1 MCSTI
6 PENSNFEINFDYEL
20 TYQNNPEAKRVH
32 DIENLLPEIKQ
43 KFENRCRLNGQQD
56 IERYAHIF
64 YYLTDC
70 INNNYEQLDSEY
82 ISKIFKTYQKDH
94 KFVVNRRKLFQYYM
108 LYIRGKGPEMGENK
122 YLENVLVGK
131 KVRSHSGVLVV
142 TVFTSP
148 YPVGKDGVPQKFS
161 CQYDC
166 FYCPNEPDQPRSYLL
181 REPGV
186 LRANQ
191 EKFDSYSQIMSRLR
205 ALENM
210 GHPLD
215 KLEILILGGTFT
227 SYPRFYIKNFIRDLF
242 YAANTYF
249 DIEKRDRLSLLEEQD
264 INQTTQIKVIGITIE
279 TRPDTIDLSFVKFI
293 RKLGVTRVQLG
304 VQHIDYTVLKK
315 INRKAFEAD
324 TVFALKV
331 LKNFGFKIDIHLM
344 PNLPYSSPKLDEY
357 MFKQVLENP
366 DLQADQWKIYP
377 CEIVPWTKIKQWY
390 DEGKYVPYADDLLRE
405 VIIKVKSKIHPWI
418 RLNRIIRDIP
428 SEYVCGGFD
437 NPSLRDHIKKEMAER
452 GLVCR
457 CIRCREV
464 KSGDVPDEKDIK
476 LTIYKYEASDGTEYF
491 ISYTNKDESVLYGFL
506 RLRLPN
512 YGFNKNYSD
521 NAPDFRLKNSSLY
534 LDLYSELPSNI
545 AWIRELHVYGKIQTT
560 YGGKSDV
567 QEGVQHR
574 GLGMRLLQEADRI
587 CFENGFKDVAVIAGV
602 GTREYYKKRG
612 FTLLGP
618 KGGYYMVK
626 QVDYKLNYK
635 NKYSNLL
642 NKNYKIIVAGL
653 VGFGLFIKSFV

>member
-1 MCSTI
+1 MCSTNI
-6 PENSNFEINFDYEL
+6 NSDNIDLTYEL
-20 TYQNNPEAKRVH
+20 TYQNNAEAKRVY

-43 KFENRCRLNGQQD
+43 KFENRCRLNGQPD
-56 IERYAHIF
+56 VERYAHIF
-64 YYLTDC
+64 YYVTDKFNEFDEKNNFDLTSV
-70 INNNYEQLDSEY
+70 LKS
-82 ISKIFKTYQKDH
+82 YQKEH
-94 KFVVNRRKLFQYYM
+94 KFVVNRRKLFQYYIT
-108 LYIRGKGPEMGENK
+108 YIKGKGQEFGENK
-122 YLENVLVGK
+122 YLENLLVGK
-131 KVRSHSGVLVV
+131 KVRSHSGVLVI

-148 YPVGKDGVPQKFS
+148 YPEDENGVPQKFS
-161 CQYDC
+161 CAYDC
-166 FYCPNEPDQPRSYLL
+166 AYCPNEPDQPRSYLL

-191 EKFDSYSQIMSRLR
+191 EKFDSYAQIMTRLR

-227 SYPRFYIKNFIRDLF
+227 SYPRYYIRKFIRDLF

-249 DIEKRDRLSLLEEQD
+249 DVEKRERLSLDEEQK
-264 INQTTQIKVIGITIE
+264 INEKTHLKIIGITVE
-279 TRPDTIDLSFVKFI
+279 TRPDTVDLSFIQFI
-293 RKLGVTRVQLG
+293 RELGVTRVQLG
-304 VQHIDYTVLKK
+304 VQHTDDYVLKK
-315 INRKAFEAD
+315 INRKAYTAH
-324 TVFALKV
+324 TIFALKV

-344 PNLPYSSPKLDEY
+344 PNLPYATPEADEL
-357 MFKQVLENP
+357 MFKNVLENP

-377 CEIVPWTKIKQWY
+377 CEIVPWTKIKKWFE
-390 DEGKYVPYADDLLRE
+390 EGKYVPYADELLKE
-405 VIIKVKSKIHPWI
+405 IIIQVKSRIHPWI

-452 GLVCR
+452 GLVCN

-464 KSGDVPDEKDIK
+464 KSGDIPNEKNMK
-476 LTIYKYEASDGTEYF
+476 LTINRYEASGGIEYF

-506 RLRLPN
+506 RLRLPD
-512 YGFNKNYSD
+512 YSLRES
-521 NAPDFRLKNSSLY
+521 ALY
-534 LDLYSELPSNI
+534 NDLYNELPSNI

-567 QEGVQHR
+567 EGGVQHR
-574 GLGMRLLQEADRI
+574 GIGKRLLEQADKI

-612 FTLLGP
+612 FNLLGEN
-618 KGGYYMVK
+618 GGHYMVK
-626 QVDYKLNYK
+626 PVKYNTVVIYQ
-635 NKYSNLL
+635 NKYWNLL
-642 NKNYKIIVAGL
+642 NNCTNIL
-653 VGFGLFIKSFV
+653 VGMMIVGFIIKAFV